1 MKQVITFIMAL
12 HCAVSA
18 LAQTEARDSIKTN
31 DLGTVVVEAQMQS
44 VKPDVATFY
53 PGSDQKKSAQDAI
66 DLLSQMGIPQI
77 RVNPVSNS
85 VLTLNGQP
93 VRIYIDMQ
101 PASEEQLNA
110 LRPEDVKK
118 VEYLVYPTDPR
129 YQHNPYV
136 VNFTLRKYE
145 VGGYAKLTGNGNIMA
160 GSGRGLTYGKIAYK
174 RMTYDLVVS
183 DKYTDRHNQ
192 GSDRKQI
199 FRFPNSDDSFDEIVR
214 ENVMKYS
221 RLQQN
226 NLGLSF
232 RAIYGTDKMTISN
245 TFSLDAT
252 NRPRLN
258 TAGTVLFTPSI
269 YSRSDYFSTS
279 DSRVLYPT
287 WTGILYFDLG
297 NGYQM
302 NTIAQL
308 QYQHTKS
315 NSSYQGAGETDITND
330 ARDESVQGQVVLQV
344 NKNVNDKNVVDLKG
358 YYIINNDNVK
368 YTGTTLST
376 DRFRQMAYGA
386 LAGYSYRSDD
396 FYGRFEGGFIGE
408 WNKIDNTVMS
418 DVVPLFNLDM
428 QYAFNQKNSLNLST
442 SYNSNFVDQSDK
454 TPTLQQ
460 ENELLYKTGN
470 PDLKNTRWG
479 SVDLQYTWLPDNMF
493 QVAASGGWSRYFDR
507 PVPLFTPTGPNG
519 MMLRSIVNSGDCQ
532 NFDVGISFTAR
543 LFNRSLVLQLQPRMW
558 FSKLTGVYSDTYDY
572 LMVSTS
578 ATYYFKS
585 FYASLYYSTADRGL
599 TQYSLN
605 DTFYRGKSSY
615 QMKLGW
621 RNKNWNISVAAV
633 NIFRKSW
640 IDQTTYLNSKYFDQ
654 YSMVY
659 NSNSHQFV
667 NVTASYTFGFGKKVQ
682 RGDEVQTVT
691 SSGSAIMK

>member
-18 LAQTEARDSIKTN
+18 LAQTETRDSIKTN

-44 VKPDVATFY
+44 VKPDVAIFY

-199 FRFPNSDDSFDEIVR
+199 FRFPNADDSFDEIVR

-287 WTGILYFDLG
+287 WTGILL
-297 NGYQM
+297 
-302 NTIAQL
+302 L
-308 QYQHTKS
+308 
-315 NSSYQGAGETDITND
+315 
-330 ARDESVQGQVVLQV
+330 
-344 NKNVNDKNVVDLKG
+344 
-358 YYIINNDNVK
+358 
-368 YTGTTLST
+368 LS
-376 DRFRQMAYGA
+376 A
-386 LAGYSYRSDD
+386 
-396 FYGRFEGGFIGE
+396 
-408 WNKIDNTVMS
+408 K
-418 DVVPLFNLDM
+418 P
-428 QYAFNQKNSLNLST
+428 
-442 SYNSNFVDQSDK
+442 
-454 TPTLQQ
+454 
-460 ENELLYKTGN
+460 
-470 PDLKNTRWG
+470 
-479 SVDLQYTWLPDNMF
+479 
-493 QVAASGGWSRYFDR
+493 
-507 PVPLFTPTGPNG
+507 
-519 MMLRSIVNSGDCQ
+519 
-532 NFDVGISFTAR
+532 
-543 LFNRSLVLQLQPRMW
+543 
-558 FSKLTGVYSDTYDY
+558 
-572 LMVSTS
+572 
-578 ATYYFKS
+578 
-585 FYASLYYSTADRGL
+585 
-599 TQYSLN
+599 
-605 DTFYRGKSSY
+605 
-615 QMKLGW
+615 
-621 RNKNWNISVAAV
+621 
-633 NIFRKSW
+633 
-640 IDQTTYLNSKYFDQ
+640 
-654 YSMVY
+654 
-659 NSNSHQFV
+659 
-667 NVTASYTFGFGKKVQ
+667 
-682 RGDEVQTVT
+682 
-691 SSGSAIMK
+691 